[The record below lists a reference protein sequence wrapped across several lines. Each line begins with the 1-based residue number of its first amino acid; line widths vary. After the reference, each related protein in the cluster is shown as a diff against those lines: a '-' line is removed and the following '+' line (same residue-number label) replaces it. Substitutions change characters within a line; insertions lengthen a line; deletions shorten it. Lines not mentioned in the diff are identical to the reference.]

1 MLDEKE
7 VNIEVLR
14 ENAHLSGLKRTLESV
29 KREWKSWKKIDH
41 FHSDVQECMRKDS
54 MYEFYLSQADADISG
69 EQIQRLEKEIKA
81 EERRKEDTQKS
92 CFW

>member
-14 ENAHLSGLKRTLESV
+14 ENVRTYQDLKRTLESV
-29 KREWKSWKKIDH
+29 KKRMEKLEKIDH

-54 MYEFYLSQADADISG
+54 MYEFYLSQADADFPGNRSSG
-69 EQIQRLEKEIKA
+69 WKR
-81 EERRKEDTQKS
+81 D
-92 CFW
+92 